1 MTMLINSTKR
11 NEVESFLLGLR
22 DGVYSVGDLIDAI
35 LQISNFK
42 SKTLP
47 KISPTGIPP
56 SYPEGTPIVSLYDLW
71 VDMDYQRK
79 IQLVIL
85 IANLEKKSGF
95 CKTPAGTID
104 YALRNDGRKFVW
116 DGLGRC
122 LMAGM
127 IDMKAL
133 TYSATVHEKD
143 TSDRDAQKLEANW
156 FSTKNGLQRK
166 PKSEEIFKANV
177 CEELPDA
184 MKKLE
189 TLKKCG
195 LNIEGLNPLA
205 KILLTGFKAFD
216 TNYEKMSE
224 ENWIDASDIIQT
236 AWSNMKTVAVYGLT
250 GVAYTLKMNEFLGK
264 DAYTIEQIKTGISK
278 WRSNKWKKKERCL
291 QDDFFKHG
299 FRRIDLIGYLLCT
312 RALGEDPVTG
322 PLVSLMGLNPDE
334 KEMVDVAIETEIKKA
349 A

>member
-127 IDMKAL
+127 VYMKEL
-133 TYSATVHEKD
+133 TYSETFNEK
-143 TSDRDAQKLEANW
+143 E
-156 FSTKNGLQRK
+156 
-166 PKSEEIFKANV
+166 KSYI
-177 CEELPDA
+177 
-184 MKKLE
+184 
-189 TLKKCG
+189 
-195 LNIEGLNPLA
+195 
-205 KILLTGFKAFD
+205 
-216 TNYEKMSE
+216 YEK
-224 ENWIDASDIIQT
+224 
-236 AWSNMKTVAVYGLT
+236 
-250 GVAYTLKMNEFLGK
+250 KM
-264 DAYTIEQIKTGISK
+264 
-278 WRSNKWKKKERCL
+278 
-291 QDDFFKHG
+291 
-299 FRRIDLIGYLLCT
+299 
-312 RALGEDPVTG
+312 
-322 PLVSLMGLNPDE
+322 
-334 KEMVDVAIETEIKKA
+334 
-349 A
+349 